1 MESPRDFA
9 PARPI
14 NLARGKAK
22 AEHMQKGDVTS
33 QTART
38 ALHLRPPPAKEAA
51 ARPKHRNGATTNL

>member
-1 MESPRDFA
+1 MESLRDFA
-9 PARPI
+9 HARPI

-33 QTART
+33 QTAR
-38 ALHLRPPPAKEAA
+38 ARLYPAPPGKTV